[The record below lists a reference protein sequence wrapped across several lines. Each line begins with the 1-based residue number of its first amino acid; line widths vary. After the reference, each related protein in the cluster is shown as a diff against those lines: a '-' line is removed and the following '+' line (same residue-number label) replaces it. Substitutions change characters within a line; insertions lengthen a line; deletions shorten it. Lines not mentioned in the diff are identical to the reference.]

1 MRCARPLAV
10 LACALL
16 VCSLAATRAEE
27 EASAVEVDVS
37 VPRRAL
43 LFDTS
48 AVPNLLR
55 DIMYALLRFWNAEAV
70 GAMNALMGATF

>member
-16 VCSLAATRAEE
+16 LCSLAATRAEE
-27 EASAVEVDVS
+27 GADAVVVA

-70 GAMNALMGATF
+70 GAVNALLGATF